1 MEKPKVKVVEKEATL
16 NSLKDGGFE
25 AVIIASG
32 SSPLIPNVP
41 GINNPIVCGALE
53 VLNGKQ
59 DIGQKVIIVGGGM
72 VGTEIGLFLAEK
84 GREIVFVEM
93 LDELMNGILPQDK
106 PEYQMR
112 LSKYKISAYTG
123 CQLVGVH
130 DKGVLV
136 SDRSGKQQE
145 ISGDNVIIAAGFR
158 PERKLIEDIQSQ
170 TDLEVYEAGD
180 CVQPRRIFDAIHEGH
195 IAARQLTNN

>member
-1 MEKPKVKVVEKEATL
+1 M
-16 NSLKDGGFE
+16 
-25 AVIIASG
+25 
-32 SSPLIPNVP
+32 
-41 GINNPIVCGALE
+41 CGALDA
-53 VLNGKQ
+53 LNGEK
-59 DIGQKVIIVGGGM
+59 DLGQKVIIVGGGM
-72 VGTEIGLFLAEK
+72 VGTEVGLFLAEE

-106 PEYQMR
+106 PEYKLR
-112 LSKYKISAYTG
+112 LSKHKISAYTG

-130 DKGVLV
+130 EKGVLV

-145 ISGDNVIIAAGFR
+145 IFGDNVIIATGFR
-158 PERKLIEDIQSQ
+158 SERKLIENIQSR

-195 IAARQLTNN
+195 IAARHVSDN